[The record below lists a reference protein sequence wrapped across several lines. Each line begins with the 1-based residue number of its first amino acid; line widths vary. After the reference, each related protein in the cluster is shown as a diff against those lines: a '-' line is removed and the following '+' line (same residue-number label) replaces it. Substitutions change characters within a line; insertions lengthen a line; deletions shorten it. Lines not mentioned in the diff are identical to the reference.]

1 MYVHV
6 YVSVYLERER
16 EESRYE
22 TVLSLVGLFQVMLK
36 AGGRVPSPLG
46 GSWEEVGV
54 EQQRP
59 QGQPGEP
66 CRRADVLGKVKG
78 TCKGSK
84 AGRMVALGKTK
95 GGRRG
100 AEEMAPPHTQR
111 VSRTFA
117 KISCLVRLSLITLFK
132 QPPSPGA
139 PGWLS

>member
-46 GSWEEVGV
+46 GSREEVGV

-84 AGRMVALGKTK
+84 AGRMVDLGKTK

-100 AEEMAPPHTQR
+100 AEEMAPHTHR
-111 VSRTFA
+111 GYLAPLPRYPVS
-117 KISCLVRLSLITLFK
+117 
-132 QPPSPGA
+132 
-139 PGWLS
+139 